1 MSNYWIGDYNIH
13 NNFLLKTVLTIT
25 IILSANQ
32 FGINVKKVQKIVSN
46 LSQIMTKKQTK
57 EVKIKESTRIET
69 FDDEELDYDDSSYAD
84 MDLDYTTQ
92 Y

>member
-1 MSNYWIGDYNIH
+1 MV
-13 NNFLLKTVLTIT
+13 LKV
-25 IILSANQ
+25 ILSVNQ

-57 EVKIKESTRIET
+57 ELKDSTKKET
-69 FDDEELDYDDSSYAD
+69 FDDEELDYDDASFAD
-84 MDLDYTTQ
+84 IDLDYTTQ

>member
-1 MSNYWIGDYNIH
+1 MV
-13 NNFLLKTVLTIT
+13 LKV
-25 IILSANQ
+25 ILSANQ
-32 FGINVKKVQKIVSN
+32 FGINVKKVQKIVFN

-57 EVKIKESTRIET
+57 ELKDSTKRET
-69 FDDEELDYDDSSYAD
+69 FDDEELDYDDASFAD

>member
-1 MSNYWIGDYNIH
+1 MVQ
-13 NNFLLKTVLTIT
+13 KV
-25 IILSANQ
+25 ILSANQ

-46 LSQIMTKKQTK
+46 LSKIMTKKQTK
-57 EVKIKESTRIET
+57 ELKDSTKRET
-69 FDDEELDYDDSSYAD
+69 FDDEELDYDDASFAD

>member
-1 MSNYWIGDYNIH
+1 MVQ
-13 NNFLLKTVLTIT
+13 KV
-25 IILSANQ
+25 ILSANQ

-46 LSQIMTKKQTK
+46 LSRIMTKKQTK
-57 EVKIKESTRIET
+57 ELKDSTKRET
-69 FDDEELDYDDSSYAD
+69 FDDEELDYDDASFAD

>member
-1 MSNYWIGDYNIH
+1 MVQKG
-13 NNFLLKTVLTIT
+13 
-25 IILSANQ
+25 ILSANQ

-46 LSQIMTKKQTK
+46 LSRIMTKKQTK
-57 EVKIKESTRIET
+57 ELKDSTKKET
-69 FDDEELDYDDSSYAD
+69 FDDEELDYDDASFAD

>member
-1 MSNYWIGDYNIH
+1 MV
-13 NNFLLKTVLTIT
+13 LKV
-25 IILSANQ
+25 ILSANQ

-57 EVKIKESTRIET
+57 ELKDSTKRET
-69 FDDEELDYDDSSYAD
+69 FDDEELDYDDASFAD

>member
-1 MSNYWIGDYNIH
+1 MVQ
-13 NNFLLKTVLTIT
+13 KV
-25 IILSANQ
+25 ILSANQ

-57 EVKIKESTRIET
+57 ELKDSTKKET
-69 FDDEELDYDDSSYAD
+69 FDDEELDYDDASFAD
-84 MDLDYTTQ
+84 IDLEYTTQ

>member
-1 MSNYWIGDYNIH
+1 MV
-13 NNFLLKTVLTIT
+13 LKV
-25 IILSANQ
+25 ILSANQ

-57 EVKIKESTRIET
+57 ELKDSTKSET
-69 FDDEELDYDDSSYAD
+69 VDDEELDYDDASFAD
-84 MDLDYTTQ
+84 IDLDYTTQ

>member
-1 MSNYWIGDYNIH
+1 MVQ
-13 NNFLLKTVLTIT
+13 KV
-25 IILSANQ
+25 ILSANQ

-57 EVKIKESTRIET
+57 ELKDSTKKET
-69 FDDEELDYDDSSYAD
+69 FDDEELDYDDASFAD
-84 MDLDYTTQ
+84 IDLDYTTQ

>member
-1 MSNYWIGDYNIH
+1 MV
-13 NNFLLKTVLTIT
+13 LKV
-25 IILSANQ
+25 ILSANQ

-57 EVKIKESTRIET
+57 ELKDSTKKET
-69 FDDEELDYDDSSYAD
+69 FDDEELDYDDASFAD
-84 MDLDYTTQ
+84 IDLDYTTQ

>member
-1 MSNYWIGDYNIH
+1 MVQ
-13 NNFLLKTVLTIT
+13 KV
-25 IILSANQ
+25 ILSANQ

-57 EVKIKESTRIET
+57 ELKDSTKRET
-69 FDDEELDYDDSSYAD
+69 FDDEELDYDDASFAD

>member
-1 MSNYWIGDYNIH
+1 MVQ
-13 NNFLLKTVLTIT
+13 KV
-25 IILSANQ
+25 ILSANQ

-57 EVKIKESTRIET
+57 ELKDSTKSET
-69 FDDEELDYDDSSYAD
+69 FDDEELDYDDASFAD

>member
-1 MSNYWIGDYNIH
+1 MVQ
-13 NNFLLKTVLTIT
+13 KV
-25 IILSANQ
+25 ILSANQ

-57 EVKIKESTRIET
+57 ELKDSTKKET
-69 FDDEELDYDDSSYAD
+69 FDDEELDYDDASFAD

>member
-1 MSNYWIGDYNIH
+1 MV
-13 NNFLLKTVLTIT
+13 LKV
-25 IILSANQ
+25 ILSANQ

-46 LSQIMTKKQTK
+46 LRHQDMTKKLLTKDRDNKDQTK
-57 EVKIKESTRIET
+57 SEI
-69 FDDEELDYDDSSYAD
+69 FDEELDYDDSSYAD

>member
-1 MSNYWIGDYNIH
+1 MV
-13 NNFLLKTVLTIT
+13 LKV
-25 IILSANQ
+25 ILSANQ

-57 EVKIKESTRIET
+57 ELKDSTKRET
-69 FDDEELDYDDSSYAD
+69 FDDEELDYDDASFAD
-84 MDLDYTTQ
+84 IDLDYTTQ